1 MPAPPGGP
9 TTAWP
14 TRCPEEANSAR
25 LVHGKLWKIISEYL
39 ILFKYANRTDCR
51 TVRILLAL
59 VLQNFKKLWWLVESI
74 NCFAWRAAARSF
86 RCWCAGRLW
95 MRWVL
100 FSHKSWI
107 HEVGTKASDHWENDR
122 KCTRSSPKN
131 TEMHRT
137 TGFSAVCWCVHSLVQ
152 VHAAQPFPG
161 RSGFLISRGFHHP
174 RPCSKSKVFRFGG
187 SNRLWPLWEY
197 LADQMCRAVLYQA
210 LVWYVFVVRHT
221 TCNSERDFAAT
232 LLYLTI
238 SICCLQSSSKINM
251 EF

>member
-1 MPAPPGGP
+1 MKGRSTCLWWYEGLDILVIMIHQTRRCMWYTVGYYFVSTLYQEQHAPKNSQIPQ
-9 TTAWP
+9 TLK
-14 TRCPEEANSAR
+14 RCLCS
-25 LVHGKLWKIISEYL
+25 
-39 ILFKYANRTDCR
+39 
-51 TVRILLAL
+51 RILDISKAYRLSVDIRTFAP
-59 VLQNFKKLWWLVESI
+59 NMSLWFIMYRQV
-74 NCFAWRAAARSF
+74 CWRVA
-86 RCWCAGRLW
+86 
-95 MRWVL
+95 
-100 FSHKSWI
+100 
-107 HEVGTKASDHWENDR
+107 WENDR

>member
-1 MPAPPGGP
+1 MKGWS
-9 TTAWP
+9 T
-14 TRCPEEANSAR
+14 C
-25 LVHGKLWKIISEYL
+25 
-39 ILFKYANRTDCR
+39 
-51 TVRILLAL
+51 
-59 VLQNFKKLWWLVESI
+59 LWWYKGLDILVIMIHQTRRCMWYTVGYYFDLLCIKNSMPPKNSHFPQTLKRYLCSSI
-74 NCFAWRAAARSF
+74 LDLEGLPIERRYSYICPKNVIMYRQVCWRVA
-86 RCWCAGRLW
+86 
-95 MRWVL
+95 
-100 FSHKSWI
+100 
-107 HEVGTKASDHWENDR
+107 WENDR

-131 TEMHRT
+131 AEMYRT
-137 TGFSAVCWCVHSLVQ
+137 TGFSAVRWCVHSLVQ

-210 LVWYVFVVRHT
+210 LFLYVFVVRHT

>member
-1 MPAPPGGP
+1 MVQGFGHLGHHDPPDQEMDVVYCGVLLWSTLYQEQHAPEKFTFSSDAQKMLMFSDSGYLEGLPIERRYLYICP
-9 TTAWP
+9 KYVIMYRQVCWP
-14 TRCPEEANSAR
+14 VA
-25 LVHGKLWKIISEYL
+25 
-39 ILFKYANRTDCR
+39 
-51 TVRILLAL
+51 
-59 VLQNFKKLWWLVESI
+59 
-74 NCFAWRAAARSF
+74 
-86 RCWCAGRLW
+86 
-95 MRWVL
+95 
-100 FSHKSWI
+100 
-107 HEVGTKASDHWENDR
+107 WENDR
-122 KCTRSSPKN
+122 KCIRSSPKN
-131 TEMHRT
+131 TEMYRT

-210 LVWYVFVVRHT
+210 LFLYVFVVRHT

-238 SICCLQSSSKINM
+238 WYPPPEKSTVFMWLLSWKAI
-251 EF
+251 